1 VKDKK
6 PHIST
11 YHKKEENPFIKI
23 FADKKRIHAAIRKG
37 QSLSSLKD
45 IKFVKP
51 I

>member
-1 VKDKK
+1 VKNKK

-11 YHKKEENPFIKI
+11 YNKKEENPFIKI
-23 FADKKRIHAAIRKG
+23 FEDKKRIHEAIRNG